1 MGKRYQDEYDKER
14 DKLNRKLN
22 NANKKKK
29 KKKKK
34 RSILKTI
41 IVTIFILG
49 ILGCFAFAGMV
60 FGVING
66 SEKLE
71 KSDLKYN
78 NLTTFVYDKYGNE
91 YATLYGSENRVLIS
105 LNEMSPYIPKA
116 FVSIE
121 DERFESH
128 FGVDIPRTLYAIYTY
143 IKNGGESSFG
153 GSTITQQLVKN
164 VTNDKKDDPL
174 RKVREWVRAVQVE
187 SWLSKDEILEMYLN
201 VIYLGSGASGVQAAA
216 YTYFGKDASELTL
229 AESAVLA
236 GINHGPELY
245 NRHKAPE
252 KIKARQE
259 VVLKKMLEIGTITQ
273 AEYDEAIKQELVYET
288 VSVNQS
294 SSYIVEAVIEQVIE
308 DIVQQKKTTKAVANK
323 MVYGDGLKIYTNIDP
338 KIQQTME
345 EIYANETYFPLD
357 KEYNERPQ
365 SAMVVMDY
373 SDGSVVGLVG
383 GAGDKVLRGLNRATH
398 STRQPGSTIKPIGV
412 YGPGIDKKIITAATV
427 YDDVPFS
434 IGKWN
439 VNNWDLGYAGLS
451 TVRKGIERSMNV
463 VAVKALQDVGI
474 QTAYTYLQKLGI
486 STLVESDKNLP
497 LALGGIAGIYPIEM
511 CAAYGAI
518 ANKGEYLEPAL
529 YTKVLDNQNKLV
541 VENVQEK
548 RKVFSEQTAY
558 ILTDMMR
565 DVVRGS
571 NGTATYVKVGGNPV
585 AAKTGSTDENKDR
598 WFCAFTPYY
607 VGTVWYGFDTPKR
620 VRVSGQNPAAKIWT
634 AVMTKAHEGLEI
646 KSFEEPEGL
655 VKANI
660 CTVSGKLAT
669 ELCSQD
675 QRGSRVKEEIFIK
688 GTVPTDK
695 CEIHVTANVC
705 GESGLLATSNCPN
718 AVSKVFIQRAVLLEG
733 VEKAADYK
741 YEVPKTECDIH
752 SYVVPEPIDP
762 IEPVDPNQP
771 TEPNDPNGSDEEDK
785 EGQETKP
792 NDNNPDPGQN
802 GYI

>member
-1 MGKRYQDEYDKER
+1 MGKKYKDEYDKEK
-14 DKLNRKLN
+14 DKLNKRLN
-22 NANKKKK
+22 NDNRRKKKK
-29 KKKKK
+29 KKKK
-34 RSILKTI
+34 SIFRTI
-41 IVTIFILG
+41 LITTFVIG
-49 ILGCFAFAGMV
+49 ILGCFAVAGMV
-60 FGVING
+60 FGVLNG
-66 SEKLE
+66 AERLE
-71 KSDLKYN
+71 KSDLQYN

-91 YATLYGSENRVLIS
+91 YASLYGSENRVLIS
-105 LNEMSPYIPKA
+105 LNEMSPYISKA
-116 FVSIE
+116 FIAIE
-121 DERFESH
+121 DERFKSH
-128 FGVDIPRTLYAIYTY
+128 FGVDIQRTAYAIFTWV
-143 IKNGGESSFG
+143 KNGGKSSFG

-164 VTNDKKDDPL
+164 ITNDKEDDPL

-201 VIYLGSGASGVQAAA
+201 IIYLGSGSYGVQAAS

-259 VVLKKMLEIGTITQ
+259 IVLNKMLEIGSITKE
-273 AEYDEAIKQELVYET
+273 EYDEAIAQELVYET
-288 VSVNQS
+288 VAINQA

-308 DIVQQKKTTKAVANK
+308 DIIEEKKTTKAVATK

-338 KIQQTME
+338 NIQQTME
-345 EIYANETYFPLD
+345 EIYADETYFPLD

-373 SDGSVVGLVG
+373 KDGSVLGLVG

-398 STRQPGSTIKPIGV
+398 STRQPGSTIKPIAV

-427 YDDVPFS
+427 YDDIPFK
-434 IGKWN
+434 IDKWN
-439 VNNWDLGYAGLS
+439 VNNWDLKYAGLS
-451 TVRKGIERSMNV
+451 TVRKGIEKSMNI

-474 QTAYTYLQKLGI
+474 QNAYTYLQKLGI

-497 LALGGIAGIYPIEM
+497 LALGGIAGILPIEM

-518 ANKGEYLEPAL
+518 ANSGKYIEPSL
-529 YTKVLDNQNKLV
+529 YSKVLDSQNKVIL
-541 VENVQEK
+541 ENKQET
-548 RKVFSEQTAY
+548 RQVFTPQTAY

-565 DVVRGS
+565 DVVRGA

-598 WFCAFTPYY
+598 WFCAYTPYY
-607 VGTVWYGFDTPKR
+607 VGTVWYGFDQPKR

-634 AVMTKAHEGLEI
+634 AVMKKAHEGLEI
-646 KSFEEPEGL
+646 KTFEEPDGI
-655 VKANI
+655 VRANI
-660 CTVSGKLAT
+660 CVDSGKLAG

-675 QRGSRVKEEIFIK
+675 QRGNRVKSELFIK
-688 GTVPTDK
+688 GTAPTDT
-695 CEIHVTANVC
+695 CNTHVVATIC
-705 GESGLLATSNCPN
+705 TDSGLIATDYCPDDKK
-718 AVSKVFIQRAVLLEG
+718 VGSVFIQRSVLLEG
-733 VEKAADYK
+733 VEQAADYK
-741 YEVPKTECDIH
+741 YEVPKTQCTVHNEFI
-752 SYVVPEPIDP
+752 
-762 IEPVDPNQP
+762 
-771 TEPNDPNGSDEEDK
+771 PNDPTQPVEPDIPQEDDEEKHPSDD
-785 EGQETKP
+785 E
-792 NDNNPDPGQN
+792 PDTGEN